1 MLSITAK
8 VKTLV
13 GELDSAI
20 YICDELLKTLENCP
34 KNQLTDRVG
43 IFARQMPDYKIL
55 TQEKNGAL
63 NVIRK
68 ICTAEISIEEAISFI
83 SQARTELENTRKLIN
98 L

>member
-1 MLSITAK
+1 
-8 VKTLV
+8 
-13 GELDSAI
+13 
-20 YICDELLKTLENCP
+20 
-34 KNQLTDRVG
+34 
-43 IFARQMPDYKIL
+43 MPDYKIL